1 MNPAPRGAVR
11 RHRAGPRG
19 LNLVRGAAIGC
30 AVIGLTALAFAGVQT
45 LRAGPPAEAAFVSGP
60 SGSAASARPDASGT
74 ASAKP
79 ASGSATGAP
88 TAIKIPSI
96 AVHASLEALSIRAD
110 GSLAPPSFTDAG
122 WYAQGTAPG
131 DVGPAVIAGH
141 VDSTSG
147 PSVFYRLKDLN
158 TGDQILVERGGRWLT
173 FTVTSVGRYPKTNF
187 PTSTVYGPTPT
198 AELRLITCGGAF
210 NNARES
216 YDDNVVVYARETA

>member
-1 MNPAPRGAVR
+1 MNSAPPGAVR
-11 RHRAGPRG
+11 RHRARPRG
-19 LNLVRGAAIGC
+19 LSLVRGAAVGC

-45 LRAGPPAEAAFVSGP
+45 LRAGRPAEAAFVSGP
-60 SGSAASARPDASGT
+60 SGSARPDAGAT

-96 AVHASLEALSIRAD
+96 SVHASLEALSTRAD
-110 GSLAPPSFTDAG
+110 GSLAPPRFTDAG
-122 WYAQGTAPG
+122 WYAQGTVPG

-173 FTVTSVGRYPKTNF
+173 FTVTSVGRYPKANF

-210 NNARES
+210 NRARES

>member
-1 MNPAPRGAVR
+1 
-11 RHRAGPRG
+11 
-19 LNLVRGAAIGC
+19 
-30 AVIGLTALAFAGVQT
+30 VIGVAALAFAGVQT
-45 LRAGPPAEAAFVSGP
+45 LRAGPPAEAAFVSRP
-60 SGSAASARPDASGT
+60 AGSAAPPGPGGGT
-74 ASAKP
+74 ATNAKP
-79 ASGSATGAP
+79 PNGSATAAP
-88 TAIKIPSI
+88 TAVKIPSI
-96 AVHASLEALSIRAD
+96 SVHTSLEQLSLRAD
-110 GSLAPPSFTDAG
+110 GSLTPPKFTDAG

-147 PSVFYRLKDLN
+147 PSVFYRLKDIH
-158 TGDQILVERGGRWLT
+158 TGDHILVERGGRWLT

-216 YDDNVVVYARETA
+216 YDDNIVVYARETA